1 MTSQVT
7 NRREGF
13 SPHTTAV
20 VISSAPL
27 LRKSYRLHR
36 RLKNCLVRRLLAGGV
51 PTQGVVKGVKE
62 VKEVK

>member
-7 NRREGF
+7 NRREGV
-13 SPHTTAV
+13 SPHTAAV

-36 RLKNCLVRRLLAGGV
+36 RLKNCLVRRLLVGGV
-51 PTQGVVKGVKE
+51 PALEVVEGVKE
-62 VKEVK
+62 VK